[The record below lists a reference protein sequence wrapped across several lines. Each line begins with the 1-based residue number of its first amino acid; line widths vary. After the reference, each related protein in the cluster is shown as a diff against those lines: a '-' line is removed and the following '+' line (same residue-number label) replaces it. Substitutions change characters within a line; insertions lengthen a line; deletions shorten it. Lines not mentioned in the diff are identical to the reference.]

1 MKKAV
6 IIKSITSIALVTSMM
21 IGMAGN
27 LPKRLDKSS
36 SEELSFYT
44 LSGNTFAASRA
55 QAAVQRTV
63 KFTGAVSRTVTVDSG
78 RTLGWI
84 LSQYGITAPR
94 GYNYTF
100 KNSYGTGINT
110 NYTITSNETITIT
123 KNVNYGQVIL
133 HNLGSPS
140 GSPRILNLKTGDK
153 LSSYISMRSDY
164 DKKYLLAVTSSVQY
178 GGKKYFHPKYVPS
191 LVIEPSEPRQEFT
204 GVWIGRGESKTITYT
219 MSRADVQNLRSLV
232 VKEINSLQN
241 GQTVNRVLAAAI
253 VSTITSFLFTPVAGI
268 IVGAAT
274 GAIDLGDPSTN
285 AAIQE
290 MQRVKTLCDTA
301 LSQGGSMYSMKVQYD
316 YKSNAGYN
324 ACLEAD
330 VNCKIISFNRI

>member
-6 IIKSITSIALVTSMM
+6 ILKSITSIALVTSMM

-27 LPKRLDKSS
+27 SPKRLDKSS

-94 GYNYTF
+94 GYNFTF

-110 NYTITSNETITIT
+110 NYTITSNETITVT

-219 MSRADVQNLRSLV
+219 MTKSDVQSLRSTV
-232 VKEINSLQN
+232 IKEIKDLES
-241 GQTVNRVLAAAI
+241 GQKANRV
-253 VSTITSFLFTPVAGI
+253 VAGI
-268 IVGAAT
+268 IVGAITSFLCTPLAGFIVGVGST
-274 GAIDLGDPSTN
+274 LVDPGDPSTE
-285 AAIQE
+285 AAIKE
-290 MQRVKTLCDTA
+290 MYRIKALCDTA
-301 LSQGGSMYSMKVQYD
+301 LSQGGSKYAMKVRYD
-316 YKSNAGYN
+316 YPSSSGYN
-324 ACLEAD
+324 ACLECD
-330 VNCKIISFNRI
+330 VNCQIISFNKI

>member
-63 KFTGAVSRTVTVDSG
+63 KFTGAVSRTVTVDFG

-110 NYTITSNETITIT
+110 NYTITSNETITVT

-219 MSRADVQNLRSLV
+219 MTKSDVQSLRSTV
-232 VKEINSLQN
+232 IKEIKDLES
-241 GQTVNRVLAAAI
+241 GQKANRV
-253 VSTITSFLFTPVAGI
+253 VAGI
-268 IVGAAT
+268 IVGAITSFLCTPLAGFIVGVGST
-274 GAIDLGDPSTN
+274 LVDPGDPSTE
-285 AAIQE
+285 AAIKE
-290 MQRVKTLCDTA
+290 MYRIKALCDTA
-301 LSQGGSMYSMKVQYD
+301 LSQGGSKYAMKVRYD
-316 YKSNAGYN
+316 YPSSSGYN
-324 ACLEAD
+324 ACLECD
-330 VNCKIISFNRI
+330 VNCQIISFNKI

>member
-44 LSGNTFAASRA
+44 LSGNSFAASRA
-55 QAAVQRTV
+55 QAADI
-63 KFTGAVSRTVTVDSG
+63 KTVTVKGAVNRTVYAESG
-78 RTLGWI
+78 STLGWLI
-84 LSQYGITAPR
+84 DRYGLTPPS
-94 GYNYTF
+94 GYNYTY
-100 KNSYGTGINT
+100 KTAGGTAINR
-110 NYTITSNETITIT
+110 NYTITSNMTINIIKTA
-123 KNVNYGQVIL
+123 NSGQIIL

-140 GSPRILNLKTGDK
+140 GSPRILNVKTGDN

-191 LVIEPSEPRQEFT
+191 LVIDPSAPRQEFT
-204 GVWIGRGESKTITYT
+204 GIWIGRGESKTITYT